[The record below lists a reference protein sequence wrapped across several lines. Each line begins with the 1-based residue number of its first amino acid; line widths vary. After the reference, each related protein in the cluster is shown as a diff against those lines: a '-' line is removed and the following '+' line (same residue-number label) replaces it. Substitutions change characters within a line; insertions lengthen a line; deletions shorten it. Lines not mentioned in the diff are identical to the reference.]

1 MCANISA
8 QSKQTK
14 SLTSLVS
21 AAFAAAYEL
30 APEAVRSSG
39 TLAFLETEIE
49 GTGGAILR
57 ILRELPRYEL
67 AFVAAASIPLDR
79 RNDARANALRF
90 ITTFALPTQIG
101 RHVGGA
107 LAYRLVSRH
116 FSGLGSYAEIADVH
130 GGSPST
136 IGRHARAIS
145 SALWAEERSIWTR
158 LASRL
163 SAVCQLPFDMSF
175 SDAR

>member
-8 QSKQTK
+8 QSEQTK

-21 AAFAAAYEL
+21 AAFAAAYDR

-39 TLAFLETEIE
+39 TLAFLDTEI
-49 GTGGAILR
+49 GGIGGAILR

-90 ITTFALPTQIG
+90 ITTFALPPQIG
-101 RHVGGA
+101 RRIGGA
-107 LAYRLVSRH
+107 LVSCLVSRH

-130 GGSPST
+130 GVSPRT

-145 SALWAEERSIWTR
+145 GALSAEERSIWAR

-163 SAVCQLPFDMSF
+163 SGVCQLTFDMPF
-175 SDAR
+175 NNV